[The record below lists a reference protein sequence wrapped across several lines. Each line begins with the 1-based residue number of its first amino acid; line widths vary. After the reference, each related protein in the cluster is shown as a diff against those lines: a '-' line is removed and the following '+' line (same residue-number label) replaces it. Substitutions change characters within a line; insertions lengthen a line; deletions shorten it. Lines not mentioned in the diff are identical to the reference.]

1 MGAKRGEGS
10 WGAMGAAETPAGRLR
25 RRFPT
30 YGDLDRRARRRIA
43 RFAYDFVAGGVGDG
57 APNVAHNRAAMDA
70 VRIVPRY
77 ARDVSAVSTAT
88 RLFGRD
94 YAMPLGVAPMGNVGM
109 VWPEADAILAAAAQQ
124 ARIPYVSSTVA
135 NVGMERLAAIAPDV
149 FWFQLYGLPADAHAI
164 SVDLIRRAEAVGAH
178 ALVLTLDVPMR
189 QKRVHDIRNGLV
201 VPFRYRPRTLRDI
214 ALAPFWALEMLRRG
228 QPRFENMRKYVGE
241 EAGVG
246 ELAGFVHRHMTTGVT
261 WDDIAR
267 FRDLWPRALVLKGL
281 QHPEDAERAAA
292 LGVDGVWVSNHG
304 GRQFDA
310 APASIDTVPAIA
322 AALGGRAK
330 VLYDGSVRSG
340 LDVFRALAVG
350 ADFAFAGRAFL
361 LAVAALGREGG
372 AHATAAFMEE
382 LRTTFAQAGAR
393 SVEEAAR
400 CCVLHPNAVRFER
413 EEGNAMPQEAP
424 RLRVLD
430 PGEGRSHSGGLA
442 RTGEDARTINEP
454 ERLP

>member
-1 MGAKRGEGS
+1 MSGTRNGS
-10 WGAMGAAETPAGRLR
+10 GGWGAMGAAETPAGRLR

-30 YGDLDRRARRRIA
+30 YNDLERRARRRIA

-77 ARDVSAVSTAT
+77 AVDVSRVSIAT

-94 YAMPLGVAPMGNVGM
+94 YALPVGVAPMGNVGM
-109 VWPEADAILAAAAQQ
+109 IWPRADAILAAAAQA

-135 NVGMERLAAIAPDV
+135 NVGMEELARIAPDV
-149 FWFQLYGLPADAHAI
+149 FWFQLYGLPADNHAI

-189 QKRVHDIRNGLV
+189 QKRVHDVRNGLS
-201 VPFRYRPRTLRDI
+201 VPFRYRPRTVLDI
-214 ALAPFWALEMLRRG
+214 ALAPFWAMEMLRRG

-241 EAGVG
+241 SASNA
-246 ELAGFVHRHMTTGVT
+246 ELAGFVQRNMTTGVT

-267 FRDLWPRALVLKGL
+267 FRDLWPHALVLKGL
-281 QHPEDAERAAA
+281 QHPEDAERAAS
-292 LGVDGVWVSNHG
+292 LGVDGIWVSNHG

-310 APASIDTVPAIA
+310 APASIDTVPAIV

-330 VLYDGSVRSG
+330 VLYDGSIRSG

-350 ADFAFAGRAFL
+350 ADFTFAGRAFL
-361 LAVAALGREGG
+361 FPVAALGEAGG
-372 AHATAAFMEE
+372 DHATAAFAEE
-382 LRTTFAQAGAR
+382 VRTTFAQAGVR

-400 CCVLHPNAVRFER
+400 CSVLHPNAVRFAPPAG
-413 EEGNAMPQEAP
+413 GNAAGQEVP
-424 RLRVLD
+424 RPRAAVEAA
-430 PGEGRSHSGGLA
+430 G
-442 RTGEDARTINEP
+442 
-454 ERLP
+454 